1 LRSAIVSGDKNGTFK
16 PTQPVTRAEL
26 MGVLPIAAEFR
37 LSAGMQ
43 PNLVAKEPS
52 KTFSDIQNYWAA
64 SIITQMSA
72 YCSVAAAINEIG
84 GLLRRILQNPI
95 TRRRLLCGC

>member
-1 LRSAIVSGDKNGTFK
+1 MQS
-16 PTQPVTRAEL
+16 VTRAEL
-26 MGVLPIAAEFR
+26 MAVLPRAAEFG

-52 KTFSDIQNYWAA
+52 KTFSDTQNYWAA
-64 SIITQMSA
+64 SITQISS

-84 GLLRRILQNPI
+84 DRFAFDDSAQRDYAAAATLRMLKCVKAQ
-95 TRRRLLCGC
+95 

>member
-1 LRSAIVSGDKNGTFK
+1 LI
-16 PTQPVTRAEL
+16 
-26 MGVLPIAAEFR
+26 GVLPIAAEFR

-64 SIITQMSA
+64 SIITQMSS
-72 YCSVAAAINEIG
+72 YCSVAAALNAMG
-84 GLLRRILQNPI
+84 YRFAFDNSAKRNYAAATLRMLKCVKAQ
-95 TRRRLLCGC
+95 

>member
-1 LRSAIVSGDKNGTFK
+1 
-16 PTQPVTRAEL
+16 
-26 MGVLPIAAEFR
+26 MLPIAAEFR

-52 KTFSDIQNYWAA
+52 KTFSDTQNYGAA
-64 SIITQMSA
+64 SIITQMSS

-84 GLLRRILQNPI
+84 YRFAFDNSAK
-95 TRRRLLCGC
+95 